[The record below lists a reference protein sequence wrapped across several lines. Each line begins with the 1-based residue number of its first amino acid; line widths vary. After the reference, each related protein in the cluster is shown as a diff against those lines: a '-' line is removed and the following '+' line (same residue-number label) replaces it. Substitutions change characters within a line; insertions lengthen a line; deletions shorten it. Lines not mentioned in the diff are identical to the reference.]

1 MIKLCV
7 FRGKKIMSA
16 ILKNPLLRLRTMEV
30 EDLEQVMMIEELS
43 YINPWAK
50 GIFRDCLRVG
60 YCSWVM
66 EIDEDIIGY
75 GVMSVAAGE
84 AHVLNICIQP
94 DFQGRGLGRK
104 ILRRLFI
111 LARDHKVDTIFLEVR
126 ASNRVAQMLYES
138 EGFNEIGQRRGYYP
152 AEKGREDALV
162 FAKVL

>member
-1 MIKLCV
+1 
-7 FRGKKIMSA
+7 MSA
-16 ILKNPLLRLRTMEV
+16 ILKNPLLRLRAMEV

-43 YINPWAK
+43 YTHPWAQ

-66 EIDEDIIGY
+66 EIDEEVIGY
-75 GVMSVAAGE
+75 GVMSIAADE

-94 DFQGRGLGRK
+94 DFHGRGLGRK
-104 ILRRLFI
+104 ILHRLLT
-111 LARDHKVDTIFLEVR
+111 LAKDHNVDTVFLEVR

-152 AEKGREDALV
+152 ADGGREDALV

>member
-1 MIKLCV
+1 
-7 FRGKKIMSA
+7 MSA
-16 ILKNPLLRLRTMEV
+16 ILKNPLLKLRTMEV
-30 EDLEQVMMIEELS
+30 EDLDAIMMIEELT
-43 YINPWAK
+43 YTHPWTK

-66 EIDEDIIGY
+66 EIDGEVIGY

-84 AHVLNICIQP
+84 AHILNICIQP

-104 ILRRLFI
+104 ILHRLVT
-111 LARDHKVDTIFLEVR
+111 LARDHGVDTMFLEVR
-126 ASNRVAQMLYES
+126 CSNRVAQILYES

-152 AEKGREDALV
+152 HTDGREDALV

>member
-1 MIKLCV
+1 
-7 FRGKKIMSA
+7 MSA
-16 ILKNPLLRLRTMEV
+16 ILKNPLLKLRTMEV
-30 EDLEQVMMIEELS
+30 EDLDAVMMIEELT
-43 YINPWAK
+43 YTHPWTI

-66 EIDEDIIGY
+66 EIDGEVIGY

-84 AHVLNICIQP
+84 AHILNICIQP

-104 ILRRLFI
+104 IMHRLVT
-111 LARDHKVDTIFLEVR
+111 LARDHGVDTMFLEVR
-126 ASNRVAQMLYES
+126 YSNRVAQILYES

-152 AEKGREDALV
+152 HSDGREDALV

>member
-1 MIKLCV
+1 
-7 FRGKKIMSA
+7 MSA

-30 EDLEQVMMIEELS
+30 EDLDDVMLIEEQA
-43 YINPWAK
+43 YAHPWTK
-50 GIFRDCLRVG
+50 GIFHDCLRVG

-66 EIDEDIIGY
+66 ELDGDIIGY

-84 AHVLNICIQP
+84 AHILNICITP

-104 ILRRLFI
+104 ILHRLI
-111 LARDHKVDTIFLEVR
+111 TLARDHKVDTMFLEVR
-126 ASNRVAQMLYES
+126 SGNRVAQMLYES

-152 AEKGREDALV
+152 AKDGREDAYV